1 MNKIICTIVTASV
14 LLGGAAYGQNKSTT
28 THDKQPLRDSQMDKV
43 TAAGEENSAIAAN
56 NSVVNENNAG
66 TVNLSGTALMGS
78 KGVDIVNSSDSLVGN
93 GVNIYDSSAL
103 SNVSTTGTDVKQTNT
118 ITQSSGSAATPPSRG
133 RGSRPG

>member
-56 NSVVNENNAG
+56 NSVVNENNAN
-66 TVNLSGTALMGS
+66 TSAAIQKRTM
-78 KGVDIVNSSDSLVGN
+78 IFDSLHPA
-93 GVNIYDSSAL
+93 SS
-103 SNVSTTGTDVKQTNT
+103 K
-118 ITQSSGSAATPPSRG
+118 
-133 RGSRPG
+133 